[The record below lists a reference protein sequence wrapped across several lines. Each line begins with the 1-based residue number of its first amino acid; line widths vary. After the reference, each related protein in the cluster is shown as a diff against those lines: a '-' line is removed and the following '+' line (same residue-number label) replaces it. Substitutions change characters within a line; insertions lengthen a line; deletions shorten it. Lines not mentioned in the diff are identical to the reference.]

1 MKNKFLNGKKIPAL
15 FLSLLFTAVLIGSC
29 NKDDEDTNNNQP
41 YNISG
46 NANGTQVVPSN
57 AATGTGTITGTFDPT
72 TNTLTYTSTWTGLSG
87 APTSAAF
94 YAGASGVAGTV
105 VGEPWVLDT
114 TMTTDGTVS
123 SSVVLTADQASQL
136 LAGNMYYSYYTAT
149 YPGGEIR
156 GQITATR

>member
-1 MKNKFLNGKKIPAL
+1 MKNKFLNGKKIPAV
-15 FLSLLFTAVLIGSC
+15 FLSLLFAAVLIGSC
-29 NKDDEDTNNNQP
+29 KKDENTNNNQP
-41 YNISG
+41 YNIRG
-46 NANGTQVVPSN
+46 DANGTQVVPSN
-57 AATGTGTITGTFDPT
+57 AAGGMGTITGSFDPT

-87 APTSAAF
+87 APSSAGF
-94 YAGASGVAGTV
+94 YAGASGVTGTV
-105 VGEPWVLDT
+105 VGEPWTLDT